1 MNNIYVILIVA
12 QVFISLAIIALV
24 LLQKGK
30 GAEAGAAFGS
40 GASGTVFGAR
50 GSGSFLSRSTAVL
63 ATLFF
68 ANSLGL
74 AYLATQRPVSESIID
89 RVEVVEPE
97 AQPDVISELPDI
109 AVPAD
114 GPASDADASDE
125 LPALPD
131 APEVGGEVAE
141 PADNGDNDESAGG
154 G

>member
-74 AYLATQRPVSESIID
+74 AYLATQRPVADSIVD

-97 AQPDVISELPDI
+97 SQPDLATELPDI
-109 AVPAD
+109 AAPGDTAESALDVAE
-114 GPASDADASDE
+114 E
-125 LPALPD
+125 LPELPD
-131 APEVGGEVAE
+131 APEAGEEVAE
-141 PADNGDNDESAGG
+141 PADNGDNTGSGEGG
-154 G
+154 